1 MVDTSKSLIV
11 AVKSALPSLA
21 SNVTYSQAARMF
33 LSPGYV
39 SAAGNMYQEGL
50 RLSRYI
56 IVKFSI
62 GHGYCWSFLNG
73 IKLYIWDGKRPKLV
87 KQKLFSS
94 YIWSGNA
101 ARQEAVKMVKEYL
114 KDTCR
119 MLHLERATDSEVLR
133 LSEALVDETENTTKL
148 IGG

>member
-1 MVDTSKSLIV
+1 MIDSSKSLIV

-21 SNVTYSQAARMF
+21 GNVTYSQAAKMF
-33 LSPGYV
+33 LTPGYV

-50 RLSRYI
+50 RLSKYI

-62 GHGYCWSFLNG
+62 GHGYSWSFLNG
-73 IKLYIWDGKRPKLV
+73 IKLYIWNGTKPKLV
-87 KQKLFSS
+87 KQKLFSC
-94 YIWSGNA
+94 YFWSENA

-119 MLHLERATDSEVLR
+119 MLHLERATDSEVLK
-133 LSEALVDETENTTKL
+133 LSEALVDEMVNTTKL

>member
-1 MVDTSKSLIV
+1 MIDSSKSLIV

-56 IVKFSI
+56 AIKFDI

-87 KQKLFSS
+87 KQKLFYNYCWSDSS
-94 YIWSGNA
+94 
-101 ARQEAVKMVKEYL
+101 AREESVSMVKEYL

-119 MLHLERATDSEVLR
+119 MLHLDRATDSEVLR